1 MSGQQTK
8 LGLGEWVRRLNEEEM
23 PVFAHTARSIAAVSG
38 HIETPVAELSH
49 LILQDSSMTAR
60 VLRLANSVYY
70 NPANK
75 KITTVSLAILLL
87 GFNAVRAIA
96 ISISMIDT
104 ILKGIQHEHV
114 VTEMARSLHAAVQAK
129 AIARARGIA
138 EVEEVFIAA
147 LLYRIG
153 NMAFWCFPQGL
164 AKELDAEY
172 CVATSEEAA
181 EKKVLGF
188 TLTQFTLALNQ
199 EWKLSALLAQVLN
212 DTSCGENVSGDV
224 SRAYQLVLAV
234 EQGWGSLEAK
244 KAIQD
249 IAKHASLSLQDTIDM
264 VQESAKLAA
273 QTAMEYGAVNASKL
287 IHLPDNVVLNL
298 DENGTDED
306 PFQPDLAM
314 QLAILREL
322 TSMLNDKVDI
332 NAMLGTVL
340 EGVYRAIGMDRVVLA
355 FMDPQGIS
363 LKAKY
368 VYGQDHERFQQ
379 SFVFDSTGK
388 EQNIINAIMSAREP
402 MWLNAKNIGGYAK
415 LITPEVKKNLGVLE
429 FFAMP
434 LFIGS
439 KPKGLIYADRK
450 LSGRALNAQDFSSFV
465 HFCNNANIAFEL
477 MSKQQR

>member
-1 MSGQQTK
+1 MSGQEKK
-8 LGLGEWVRRLNEEEM
+8 LSLGEWVRRLNDEEM
-23 PVFAHTARSIAAVSG
+23 PVFAQTARSIAAVSG
-38 HIETPVAELSH
+38 RIETPVAELSH
-49 LILQDSSMTAR
+49 LILQDSSMTTR

-87 GFNAVRAIA
+87 GFDVVRSIA
-96 ISISMIDT
+96 LSIAMIDT
-104 ILKGIQHEHV
+104 ILKGVQHEHV

-129 AIARARGIA
+129 AIAKARGIA

-153 NMAFWCFPQGL
+153 HMAFWCFPQGL

-172 CVATSEEAA
+172 CVAANEEMA

-188 TLTQFTLALNQ
+188 SLTQFTLALND
-199 EWKLSALLAQVLN
+199 EWKLSSLLAQVLN
-212 DTSCGENVSGDV
+212 ETNGGEKTSGDV

-249 IAKHASLSLQDTIDM
+249 IAKHASLSLEETMDM
-264 VQESAKLAA
+264 VQQSAKLAA
-273 QTAMEYGAVNASKL
+273 QTAMEYGAANASKL
-287 IHLPDNVVLNL
+287 IHLPDNIVLNL
-298 DENGTDED
+298 DECSTSED
-306 PFQPDLAM
+306 PFQPDLSL

-322 TSMLNDKVDI
+322 TGMLNDKVDL
-332 NAMLGTVL
+332 NAVLGTVL
-340 EGVYRAIGMDRVVLA
+340 EGVYRGVGMDRVVLA
-355 FMDPQGIS
+355 FLDPQGIS

-368 VYGQDHERFQQ
+368 VYGQDHERFQHN
-379 SFVFDSTGK
+379 FVFDLAGSDK
-388 EQNIINAIMSAREP
+388 NIFNEVMSAREG
-402 MWLNAKNIGGYAK
+402 MWLNAKNIDGYAK

-429 FFAMP
+429 FFAIP
-434 LFIGS
+434 LYVGS

-450 LSGRALNAQDFSSFV
+450 LSGRMLNAQDFSSFV
-465 HFCNNANIAFEL
+465 HFCSNANIAFEL
-477 MSKQQR
+477 KSKQQR